1 MQTRREFIGTSALA
15 AAGFFFSNEL
25 QLKKDLIGI
34 QLYTVRK
41 ELSKDPAA
49 TLTNVRSAGFN
60 AVETFGYEEGKFFGH
75 GPRQF
80 ATMMKDAGLQSPS
93 GHYMMSAFL
102 ANDDRA
108 LMKQSVA
115 DAALLGHEFIV
126 IPYLPKELRTG
137 IDDYKRLAQRLNI
150 AGEEARSA
158 GMQLLYH
165 HHNFE
170 FLNWNGEGTGFDI
183 IRNETDP
190 SLLGLEIDF
199 YWVTR
204 AGLDPKAI
212 INDNA
217 GRIKAWHVKDMSQK
231 LPPTYTNDG
240 EQYFTEVGTGIIDY
254 KSIFKQKARSG
265 MKYFFV
271 EQDETS
277 IPVFESIA
285 KSYKGVKKAKS

>member
-1 MQTRREFIGTSALA
+1 MQTRREFIGQSTLA
-15 AAGFFFSNEL
+15 AAGLLLGNDL
-25 QLKKDLIGI
+25 PLKKDTIGL

-41 ELSKDPAA
+41 ELSKDPVA
-49 TLTNVRSAGFN
+49 TLSRVRDTGFN
-60 AVETFGYEEGKFFGH
+60 SVELFGYDDGSFFGRS
-75 GPRQF
+75 PREF
-80 ATMMKDAGLQSPS
+80 AGILKNAGLQSPS
-93 GHYMMSAFL
+93 GHYMMSSFL
-102 ANDDRA
+102 ANGDRA
-108 LMKQSVA
+108 IMKQSVA
-115 DAALLGHEFIV
+115 DGALMGHEFIV

-150 AGEEARSA
+150 AGDEARSA

-170 FLNWNGEGTGFDI
+170 FQDWKGEGTGFDI
-183 IRNETDP
+183 ICKETDP

-204 AGLDPKAI
+204 AGLDPLKL
-212 INDNA
+212 INANA
-217 GRIKAWHVKDMSQK
+217 GRIRAWHVKDMSQK
-231 LPPTYTNDG
+231 LPPSYTNEG

-254 KSIFKQKARSG
+254 KTIFKQKRRSG

-271 EQDETS
+271 EQDETT

-285 KSYKGVKKAKS
+285 KSLAGVKKAKH